1 MRNHL
6 FFKYCTAF
14 YGSQFLPIY
23 DDKIMNGLYVAWRMA
38 LKKVW
43 RVPWTTHS
51 DILPMLADVLP
62 PKLSFEK
69 RSINFCNLLLNSS
82 NKTVNMITGM
92 AIYRSH
98 SVLGQNIKHLSYKYN
113 LNSNEIN
120 KCWYVTCQQQ
130 TELVRVSE
138 QIKELCILR
147 DSPLDDVLTRYEAQV
162 IIDELCTG

>member
-1 MRNHL
+1 
-6 FFKYCTAF
+6 
-14 YGSQFLPIY
+14 
-23 DDKIMNGLYVAWRMA
+23 MNGLYVAWRMA

-92 AIYRSH
+92 AIY
-98 SVLGQNIKHLSYKYN
+98 GSY
-113 LNSNEIN
+113 
-120 KCWYVTCQQQ
+120 VF
-130 TELVRVSE
+130 
-138 QIKELCILR
+138 
-147 DSPLDDVLTRYEAQV
+147 
-162 IIDELCTG
+162 